1 MMRWLLGR
9 LAPAGKHARLTVL
22 IFHRVHATVDPI
34 FPREPDARFFDQQI
48 GWIKRWFQVLPL
60 AEAVEGLR
68 GGTLPARP
76 AVITFDDGYAD
87 NHDVA
92 LPILQAH
99 GVSASFFIATGFL
112 DGGRMW
118 NDTLIEA
125 VRRCPA
131 PQLDL
136 NALDLG
142 THTLGDMAQRRAAI
156 ALLITQVKHLEPSLR
171 QKQVDAIAAQAG
183 VSLPDDLM
191 LTSMQVREMARAG
204 MTIGAHTLHHPI
216 LARLPDDEAYMEMLD
231 SKRRLE
237 QIIDAPV
244 RFFAYPNGKPGQDYN
259 ATHAKLAREAG
270 FSAALS
276 TAWGAATPG
285 CDLYQIPRF
294 TPWDRRAWRYGLRL
308 AANLRQADYARA

>member
-9 LAPAGKHARLTVL
+9 LAPAGKHTRLTVL

-34 FPREPDARFFDQQI
+34 FPREPDAHFFDQQI
-48 GWIKRWFQVLPL
+48 SWIKRWFQVLPL

-68 GGTLPARP
+68 AGTLPARP

-125 VRRCPA
+125 LRRCPA

-136 NALDLG
+136 NVLDLG
-142 THTLGDMAQRRAAI
+142 THTLGDVAQRRAAI
-156 ALLITQVKHLEPSLR
+156 DTLITQVKHLEPALR
-171 QKQVDAIAAQAG
+171 QQQVDAIAAQAG
-183 VSLPDDLM
+183 VSLPDNLM

-216 LARLPDDEAYMEMLD
+216 LARLPDDEAYTEMLE
-231 SKRRLE
+231 SKRHLE

-276 TAWGAATPG
+276 TAWGAAAPG

-308 AANLRQADYARA
+308 ADNLRQADYARA